1 MNHTLAAAQHA
12 RMAAHHLAA
21 GGDRAGYWR
30 LLGEAE
36 MCVGRDGL
44 SALSMALAYEHRTK
58 QNPPTP
64 ECQGAKPKDQ
74 TPVWAP
80 AP

>member
-1 MNHTLAAAQHA
+1 MASAHALAAAQLCA
-12 RMAAHHLAA
+12 LAANHLAA

-44 SALSMALAYEHRTK
+44 PALSMALAHEHGAK
-58 QNPPTP
+58 QNPP
-64 ECQGAKPKDQ
+64 KP
-74 TPVWAP
+74 
-80 AP
+80 

>member
-1 MNHTLAAAQHA
+1 MNHAVAAAQHA

-30 LLGEAE
+30 LLGEAD

-44 SALSMALAYEHRTK
+44 PALSMALAYEHR
-58 QNPPTP
+58 N
-64 ECQGAKPKDQ
+64 AKPPG
-74 TPVWAP
+74 TEAP
-80 AP
+80 RGSTSGLASARTSAH